1 MFVKK
6 LSNCPLDILITSII
20 TNKYLNFCNCMLA
33 CVSSQAVISCYV
45 GEDALGL
52 V

>member
-1 MFVKK
+1 
-6 LSNCPLDILITSII
+6 
-20 TNKYLNFCNCMLA
+20 MLA

-52 V
+52 GIAWMFEKGGQFAVGSTPPYLWMRKI